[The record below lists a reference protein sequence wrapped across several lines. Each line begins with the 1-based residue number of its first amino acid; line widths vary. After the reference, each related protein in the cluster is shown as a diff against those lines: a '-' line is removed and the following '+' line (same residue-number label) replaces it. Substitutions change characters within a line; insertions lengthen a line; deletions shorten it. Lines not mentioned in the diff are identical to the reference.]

1 MSMAAWPTK
10 KTDQWKFLKCRA
22 RPEMCSSK
30 QGLSHEI
37 TRRNQ
42 EISFWRSLTCFV
54 EIWPIST
61 HINIISVLQLHLDLN
76 WYLVEL
82 FAKSKHACFSI
93 QITFCVLNPQ
103 GFEFGFPSR
112 ILPPPPRWHFRREWT
127 RQVQMTRASCKP
139 RRSVENDM
147 RNFGSRKTH
156 TDHRFLWIDKTCQL
170 FELSFYDL
178 QNTLQLSCCDTSVSR

>member
-1 MSMAAWPTK
+1 MY
-10 KTDQWKFLKCRA
+10 
-22 RPEMCSSK
+22 SSK

-61 HINIISVLQLHLDLN
+61 HINIISVLQLHLELN
-76 WYLVEL
+76 YFLVESD
-82 FAKSKHACFSI
+82 AKSKLACFSI
-93 QITFCVLNPQ
+93 QIPFCVLKLQ

-127 RQVQMTRASCKP
+127 RQVQMRRASCKP
-139 RRSVENDM
+139 RKSVENDM
-147 RNFGSRKTH
+147 RNLGPEKH
-156 TDHRFLWIDKTCQL
+156 TQITDFCGLIKHATIWAIFLRFA
-170 FELSFYDL
+170 
-178 QNTLQLSCCDTSVSR
+178 NTLQLSCCDTSVSR